1 MAQTRRAQILMEPA
15 EYERLEEIAARRGVS
30 VGSLVREAVR
40 ERFLIGEEERRQA
53 LERIFALDLPIADW
67 GGWEEIEAEIEHD
80 HDAGLR

>member
-1 MAQTRRAQILMEPA
+1 MARRRRAQLLVEPD
-15 EYERLEEIAARRGVS
+15 EYERLVEIAARRGVS

-40 ERFLIGEEERRQA
+40 KHFQLDEEERRQA

-67 GGWEEIEAEIEHD
+67 GGWEEIEAEIEGE